1 MADNNSTKKP
11 RSHLVPVRHMQQDFF
26 IADIFDC
33 ALKDDMASMEHP
45 VFALK
50 AGDTR
55 DRHYSH
61 NGLSI
66 AVTPTSAGL
75 ATIHDKDVWIYCI
88 SQLVAAINNGEPI
101 SRTVRFTAYD
111 YLVTTN
117 RRTSGTDYKNLK
129 GSLERLTGTRIITS
143 IETGGRKEAN
153 FFGLL
158 DSAKIVEEDD
168 RTGRM
173 VSLEVTLPDW
183 LYRSVTSLAVL
194 TLSPD
199 YFRIRK
205 PLDRRIYELCKKHC
219 GNQASWEI
227 GLEKLLK
234 KSGSTTNLREFRRSI
249 KDLAESDELPDYRI
263 KYDVDRDMVTAYNRG
278 AKGFQAE
285 FTNIVKGM
293 KNGID

>member
-1 MADNNSTKKP
+1 MARDNSTKKT
-11 RSHLVPVRHMQQDFF
+11 RGHLAPVRHMQHDFF
-26 IADIFDC
+26 IADVFDC

-50 AGDTR
+50 AGDTK

-66 AVTPTSAGL
+66 SVKPTSDGL
-75 ATIHDKDVWIYCI
+75 ATIHDKDIWIYCI
-88 SQLVAAINNGEPI
+88 SKLVAAINNGEPI

-111 YLVTTN
+111 YLVSTN
-117 RRTSGTDYKNLK
+117 RGTGGVNYERLK
-129 GSLERLTGTRIITS
+129 GSLERLNGTTITTS
-143 IETGGRKEAN
+143 IETAGKREARG
-153 FFGLL
+153 FSLVDSWRIIEL
-158 DSAKIVEEDD
+158 DEKTE
-168 RTGRM
+168 RM
-173 VSLEVTLPDW
+173 VALEVTLPDW

-234 KSGSTTNLREFRRSI
+234 KAGSTTTLKAFRVAI
-249 KDLAESDELPDYRI
+249 KALAESDELPDYRI
-263 KYDVDRDMVTAYNRG
+263 KYDAERDMVTAYNRSV
-278 AKGFQAE
+278 KGNQA
-285 FTNIVKGM
+285 ILKSMAKGM
-293 KNGID
+293 KNAD